1 MKKRESRMAKNLNN
15 NKGIALISILIA
27 VAFLT
32 IIGSALLYITY
43 SNFQMKVMN
52 LNSKENFYETD
63 GELVNV
69 TAAVRTYCENPTKA
83 DSLVVSDGGGGYVY
97 DITNALTLAGIDT
110 SGTYYVDG
118 DRFELSKTGIATKDV
133 NGSITTYTFK
143 DFAVKQTSDE
153 GYVNKVKTDL
163 KVKILQQTTAGPK
176 KKGLGECSML
186 FDSTLS
192 CSSNGQFSFLSLY
205 GDTYYS
211 SYTYGSN
218 GNTFGTFPGVAGE
231 GTYTFPGKYT
241 NGSDSA
247 PALLLT
253 NNAKIN
259 FNSDYMAVYG
269 DLVLKD
275 KTCLYITTGDLT
287 VYGDIYLLGDSQLV
301 CGGHIYQPSSP
312 LPGRTTQP
320 CVYSAVNT
328 PATAAD
334 IKKHVYYPNNT
345 KLAPY
350 IGDEVTDDSFKAFA
364 TLLNLNDNDKT
375 NDGISK
381 KIIKE
386 VTYKTQNYGTKTNF
400 NIFKDYASDQEIRV
414 TADYYGTP
422 CGICF
427 LRQDVM
433 NSDYKNYL
441 VFVAHTDSNAKT
453 TRIVQA
459 NLGSTFVSNTPLVL
473 DVQHG
478 CYITKMGSDI
488 YDYLTQPTN
497 GTPYYDANIHNFK
510 MNAGGNLES
519 GDMNHYSAK
528 DFLQD
533 DTNTHVSNMFS
544 YGTNGGSGTPTYI
557 NSITFEGYVKDAD

>member
-1 MKKRESRMAKNLNN
+1 MKKRESRMANSLNN

-52 LNSKENFYETD
+52 LNSKENYYETD

-69 TAAVRTYCENPTKA
+69 TSAVRAYCEDPTKA
-83 DSLVVSDGGGGYVY
+83 ETLLVPAGGAYTY
-97 DITNALTLAGIDT
+97 DITNALLLAGIDT
-110 SGTYYVDG
+110 SGTYTVDG
-118 DRFELSKTGIATKDV
+118 DSFTISKTGSATKDV
-133 NGSITTYTFK
+133 NGNITTYTFQNFSVEQK
-143 DFAVKQTSDE
+143 SDE
-153 GYVNKVKTDL
+153 GYKNKVKTDL
-163 KVKILQQTTAGPK
+163 VVKILKQTTGGPK

-211 SYTYGSN
+211 SYTYGST
-218 GNTFGTFPGVAGE
+218 GNPNGTFPGIGGT
-231 GTYTFPGKYT
+231 GTYTNPGKYT
-241 NGSDSA
+241 NGTDSK

-275 KTCLYITTGDLT
+275 KSCLYITSGELT

-301 CGGHIYQPSSP
+301 CGGKIYQPTSV
-312 LPGRTTQP
+312 LPGRNQAP
-320 CVYSAVNT
+320 CVYSGVGT
-328 PATAAD
+328 PASQAD
-334 IKKHVYYPNNT
+334 IKKHVYYPQNT
-345 KLAPY
+345 KSAPY
-350 IGDEVTDDSFKAFA
+350 IGEDLSDESFKAFA
-364 TLLNLNDNDKT
+364 TLLNLDDTNKD

-381 KIIKE
+381 KILKE
-386 VTYKTQNYGTKTNF
+386 VVYKTQNNGTMNNF
-400 NIFKDYASDQEIRV
+400 NIFKDYASDQEVKV
-414 TADYYGTP
+414 TASYYGTP
-422 CGICF
+422 CGVAF

-433 NSDYKNYL
+433 NSEYKNYL
-441 VFVAHTDSNAKT
+441 VFVAHSASNGKT

-459 NLGSTFVSNTPLVL
+459 NLGSTFVADTPLVL

-488 YDYLTQPTN
+488 YDYLTEPTN

-510 MNAGGNLES
+510 MNIGGSLEG

-533 DTNTHVSNMFS
+533 DTNTHISNMFS

-557 NSITFEGYVKDAD
+557 NSVSFTGYVKDAD